1 MGQIT
6 GASLIGSRFLS
17 DGRRLAMSR
26 VGGRGF
32 GRRQFQFF
40 AHEDAVTGQMI
51 CGFQGLD
58 VRSVSLGNAAQGV
71 TGFDHI
77 NTTYLVRRCL
87 VNLFH
92 RQWLGGGRKSL
103 RNRSCSRLRQS
114 DIFGQA
120 GGLGAYPICFR
131 RRFRLRHW
139 RWQWICRLSRRPEIW
154 PDNRLNGRSR

>member
-17 DGRRLAMSR
+17 DGRRLAMNR
-26 VGGRGF
+26 AGGHGF
-32 GRRQFQFF
+32 GLRQFQFF
-40 AHEDAVTGQMI
+40 AHEDAVTGQMV

-58 VRSVSLGNAAQGV
+58 GRSVGLGNAAQGV

-77 NTTYLVRRCL
+77 NTMGPVCSSCL
-87 VNLFH
+87 VNFFH
-92 RQWLGGGRKSL
+92 RQWLGGGRHGL
-103 RNRSCSRLRQS
+103 WNRSWSRLRQS

-131 RRFRLRHW
+131 R
-139 RWQWICRLSRRPEIW
+139 
-154 PDNRLNGRSR
+154 